1 MMNAIKVVRQH
12 HIGRRE
18 QPEWCFKKVG
28 QTEATSKDEHC
39 WEELSALMSQ
49 FKWIC
54 DPDERDTGR

>member
-18 QPEWCFKKVG
+18 PPEWCFKKVG
-28 QTEATSKDEHC
+28 QTEATSKDEHR
-39 WEELSALMSQ
+39 WEGLSVLMSQ

-54 DPDERDTGR
+54 DPYERDTER